1 MSITSE
7 DYLAHNAIM
16 NRKDNPSLQIVGKE
30 DELTIKQR
38 KFVDAIVKGTYPTY
52 KEAYFNSYDVKP
64 NKNGTIPKWVEVEA
78 SRLLSTN
85 PKITQSIRKALERK
99 EDHAVASSIRT
110 RSYVLERLYKE
121 SQEADSSASRIRSL
135 ELLGKSVA
143 LFSDVV
149 ETKEARDTHEIE
161 ADIEE
166 KIKTLLETS

>member
-1 MSITSE
+1 MKEKEKTC
-7 DYLAHNAIM
+7 L
-16 NRKDNPSLQIVGKE
+16 KIVGN
-30 DELTIKQR
+30 DNDLSIKQR

-64 NKNGTIPKWVEVEA
+64 NKNGSIPKWVEVEA

-99 EDHAVASSIRT
+99 ESHAVASSIRT

-121 SQEADSSASRIRSL
+121 SSESESDSTRVRAL

-149 ETKEARDTHEIE
+149 ETKEARQSTDIE

-166 KIKTLLETS
+166 KIKHLLGEGV

>member
-1 MSITSE
+1 MKEKETP
-7 DYLAHNAIM
+7 DL
-16 NRKDNPSLQIVGKE
+16 KIVGKE
-30 DELTIKQR
+30 NDLTIKQR
-38 KFVDAIVKGTYPTY
+38 NFVQAIVKGTYPTY
-52 KEAYFNSYDVKP
+52 KEAYFNSYEVTP

-78 SRLLSTN
+78 SRLLSSN

-99 EDHAVASSIRT
+99 ESHAVASSIRT

-121 SQEADSSASRIRSL
+121 STEADTSASKIRAL

-149 ETKEARDTHEIE
+149 ETKEARQSTDIE

-166 KIKTLLETS
+166 KIESLLKKDP